1 VARLA
6 ADLTNG
12 IIQQTPSLTAEYFV
26 RVIRLAALV
35 DGPSPSADALQMDV
49 DGQRQDWMLGD
60 GDPARLVV
68 DEVTDAVK
76 EIVGER
82 VVGSFDRDQLWSVR
96 GFVLSH
102 DVVSALSG
110 DEFTPEGLIEAVTAA
125 GYTWTIAR
133 VNPSSSV

>member
-1 VARLA
+1 M
-6 ADLTNG
+6 G
-12 IIQQTPSLTAEYFV
+12 
-26 RVIRLAALV
+26 VIRLAAVV
-35 DGPSPSADALQMDV
+35 DGLSPSDGALQMDI
-49 DGQRQDWMLGD
+49 DGQYRDWMLGD
-60 GDPARLVV
+60 GGPARLVV

-76 EIVGER
+76 EIVDGR

-102 DVVSALSG
+102 DLVSTLSG

>member
-1 VARLA
+1 M
-6 ADLTNG
+6 
-12 IIQQTPSLTAEYFV
+12 
-26 RVIRLAALV
+26 IRLAAMV
-35 DGPSPSADALQMDV
+35 DGLSLSAGALQMDI
-49 DGQRQDWMLGD
+49 DGQRRDWMLGD

-76 EIVGER
+76 EIVDGR
-82 VVGSFDRDQLWSVR
+82 VVGSLERDQLWSVR